1 MEATTDWWSPLFA
14 NTKEENIMPNQDG
27 AGSKGKGP
35 KDGHGKGKGS
45 GNCNGSCKETG
56 SGQGAMTGG
65 KKGDKDKNKK

>member
-1 MEATTDWWSPLFA
+1 MGNDHRLVVAIVRQYE
-14 NTKEENIMPNQDG
+14 KEKNMPNQDG
-27 AGSKGKGP
+27 AGPKGKRP

-45 GNCNGSCKETG
+45 GNCNGSCKDTS